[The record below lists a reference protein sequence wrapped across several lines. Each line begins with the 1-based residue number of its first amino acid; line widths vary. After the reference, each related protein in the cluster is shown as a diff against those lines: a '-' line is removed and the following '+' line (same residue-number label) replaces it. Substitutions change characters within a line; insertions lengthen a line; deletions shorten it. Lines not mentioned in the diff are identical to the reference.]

1 MSFSAGSRAGA
12 RLVTPPGWPDEVRP
26 PGAPRW
32 EDTAVAWLF
41 DQCPAD
47 YRMYAGLRRHPVVLA
62 RFAAHHVDAC
72 IDSAHRG
79 ISEART
85 SLRDVLP
92 TESVE
97 GAVAMWERESARLL
111 RVRRAVGLVEEALRG
126 RQFRARL

>member
-1 MSFSAGSRAGA
+1 MTSADAGS
-12 RLVTPPGWPDEVRP
+12 RLVTPPGWPEAVRP

-32 EDTAVAWLF
+32 EETAVSWLL

-47 YRMYAGLRRHPVVLA
+47 YRVYAGLRRHPVVLA
-62 RFAAHHVDAC
+62 RFAALQTEAS
-72 IDSAHRG
+72 IEAARRG

-85 SLRDVLP
+85 SLREVLP

-97 GAVAMWERESARLL
+97 GAVGMWEREGARLL
-111 RVRRAVGLVEEALRG
+111 GVQRAVGLVEEAFRG